1 MPLNTYK
8 KIAKELIV
16 IEEEFKVFKGFEL
29 SIVLE
34 AYAVDFVY
42 PTPFEFHYS
51 LFHKDKYV
59 TDENYICGGY
69 EDTDLAAHF
78 VITYNRGIV
87 LFGKEI
93 KEAFNPIDKK
103 YYIDSIKLDINEAVE
118 GFFDKP
124 VYYVLNLSRV
134 LLYLRDSV
142 ISSKKEAGE
151 WALNEVPIQ
160 YMNIIVQCLAM
171 YNNEMDSL
179 NLDED
184 ILMNY
189 TNYMLKE
196 IEGLI

>member
-1 MPLNTYK
+1 MVAKRDFEKVNSGDNPAPPNR
-8 KIAKELIV
+8 IAARSPEPMIG
-16 IEEEFKVFKGFEL
+16 IF
-29 SIVLE
+29 
-34 AYAVDFVY
+34 
-42 PTPFEFHYS
+42 YS

-134 LLYLRDSV
+134 LLYLRGFRHF
-142 ISSKKEAGE
+142 I
-151 WALNEVPIQ
+151 
-160 YMNIIVQCLAM
+160 
-171 YNNEMDSL
+171 
-179 NLDED
+179 
-184 ILMNY
+184 
-189 TNYMLKE
+189 
-196 IEGLI
+196 